1 MSIWSSVM
9 THDVGGR
16 ECRASN
22 YFADSTDTYAGTGA
36 EDLCIDVATA
46 TPWHGAI
53 RFSIYAKAGFDVGVL
68 LSPEAAD
75 TLIAMLT
82 VARKRAAA

>member
-9 THDVGGR
+9 SDEVGGR

-22 YFADSTDTYAGTGA
+22 EDSADTYAGTGA
-36 EDLCIDVATA
+36 EDLRIDVATA
-46 TPWHGAI
+46 TSWHSAI
-53 RFSIYAKAGFDVGVL
+53 RFSIYNSAGYDVGVL